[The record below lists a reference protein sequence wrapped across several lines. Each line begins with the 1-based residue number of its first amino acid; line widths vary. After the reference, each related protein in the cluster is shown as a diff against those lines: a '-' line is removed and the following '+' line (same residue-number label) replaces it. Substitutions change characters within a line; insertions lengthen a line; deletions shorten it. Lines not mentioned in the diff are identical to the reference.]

1 MEKRVLVVDDEATIV
16 DGLLSLLEVENIEA
30 AGAWDCD
37 GALAMLSELFYPV
50 IVADLRLHSEAE
62 GRRLLEAIRER
73 TPKSRVMVLTGY
85 ATPQVE
91 DDLLASGVSIVLRK
105 PSTSEVIL
113 DAISALLEEIERE
126 AGVGEIDVEQLYLTL
141 RPKLRSIPQKRF
153 GLSPQVAEDVV
164 HDAWLLF
171 LRKRGLIRE
180 AAPWL
185 AGTVANL
192 SRQQIDRRVRK
203 REAPD
208 GEALVAAMTDYRGAS
223 ITDVI
228 AIREALDQTDDR
240 ARTLCSLIAI
250 EGYSYEEVS
259 AATGIPLGSVGP
271 LYIRAKK
278 KIREILSN

>member
-1 MEKRVLVVDDEATIV
+1 MEKRVLVVDDEAMIV
-16 DGLLSLLEVENIEA
+16 DGLLSLLELENIEA

-37 GALAMLSELFYPV
+37 GAVAMISELFYPV
-50 IVADLRLHSEAE
+50 ILADLRLHTEAE
-62 GRRLLEAIRER
+62 GLRLLAAIRER
-73 TPKSRVMVLTGY
+73 TPESRVVVLTGY

-91 DDLLASGVSIVLRK
+91 EDLLASGVALVLRK
-105 PSTSEVIL
+105 PSTGDVII
-113 DAISALLEEIERE
+113 DAINALLEEIERE
-126 AGVGEIDVEQLYLTL
+126 AGIGEIDVEQLYLTL
-141 RPKLRSIPQKRF
+141 RHRLYAIPQKRF

-171 LRKRGLIRE
+171 LRKRGLIRDVG
-180 AAPWL
+180 PWL

-208 GEALVAAMTDYRGAS
+208 GEDLVAAMPDHRGGS
-223 ITDVI
+223 ITDAI
-228 AIREALDQTDDR
+228 AIREALHRTDDR
-240 ARTLCSLIAI
+240 ARTLCSLIAM
-250 EGYSYEEVS
+250 EGFSYEEVS

-278 KIREILSN
+278 KIREILAN